1 MTPNE
6 AIGYAIAFAVVVI
19 AVSIGL
25 ACLTAVYVD
34 IKRRDK

>member
-19 AVSIGL
+19 AVSVGAAI
-25 ACLTAVYVD
+25 LTAVYAD